1 MYALKRITVTAD
13 GRQVEEVR
21 VLGDMYRLEIYPPG
35 SPLAAQIEYCQGGS
49 IPCIQVERTDAAYIT
64 TIAGD
69 TVRAISRGDAK
80 AREEKAKRLTMAR

>member
-1 MYALKRITVTAD
+1 MYALKRMTVTVD

-21 VLGDMYRLEIYPPG
+21 VLGDMYRLEVYPPD
-35 SPLAAQIEYCQGGS
+35 SPIVAQIEYSHGANM
-49 IPCIQVERTDAAYIT
+49 PCIQVERTDKAYIT

-80 AREEKAKRLTMAR
+80 ARQEKAKRLMAR